1 MSVTGVVVD
10 GKIELDEPGAF
21 PDGMRVRIGPATPSA
36 SEDDWLQELRAAHA
50 ESQSTPG
57 RPIRELL
64 KEMAARHGFPLEA
77 GE

>member
-10 GKIELDEPGAF
+10 GKIEFDEPGAF
-21 PDGMRVRIGPATPSA
+21 PDGMRVRIGPATPSE
-36 SEDDWLQELRAAHA
+36 SEEEWLQNLRDAHA
-50 ESQSTPG
+50 ESRTTPG

-64 KEMAARHGFPLEA
+64 KEMAVRHGFPLEA